1 MTAARSDLV
10 WVWPVVLLLGVAA
23 LFWALMLLRRAGD
36 GESARRR
43 PGEGDDTARAI
54 LAERF
59 ARGQIG
65 EVEYLQR
72 RRVLDER

>member
-1 MTAARSDLV
+1 MTAARTDLV

-23 LFWALMLLRRAGD
+23 LCWALMLLRRAGRD
-36 GESARRR
+36 ESARRR
-43 PGEGDDTARAI
+43 PGEGEATARAI
-54 LAERF
+54 LAQRF
-59 ARGQIG
+59 ARGEIG